1 MLLVYNSHFR
11 DNIFLI
17 KDIYNLCWFLVFGL
31 LRGTGISS
39 PRVGAGVLFLGYQAY
54 LGLGSGLGSSVG
66 VPSLSLGKVYV
77 WV

>member
-1 MLLVYNSHFR
+1 M
-11 DNIFLI
+11 
-17 KDIYNLCWFLVFGL
+17 

-66 VPSLSLGKVYV
+66 VPFLSLGKVYV

>member
-1 MLLVYNSHFR
+1 M
-11 DNIFLI
+11 
-17 KDIYNLCWFLVFGL
+17 
-31 LRGTGISS
+31 LRGTGFSS
-39 PRVGAGVLFLGYQAY
+39 LRVGAGVLFLNYQAY